1 MYNVY
6 NAQCNVQNIANVCTY
21 NLQYIVHYNEH
32 ISVSTI
38 QLKFGY
44 NI

>member
-1 MYNVY
+1 MYTMHSAMY
-6 NAQCNVQNIANVCTY
+6 IVQNIANVCTY
-21 NLQYIVHYNEH
+21 NVQYIVHYNEH
-32 ISVSTI
+32 ISVRTI